1 MPSGG
6 QNAVPFDQNAA
17 DALCAWMADGKSLKS
32 WLNEGQ
38 KTASGRRLTAE
49 IVYRWIR
56 TVETFAISYAQAKED
71 RADTLVDEMFEI
83 AADATDDAFIDYRED
98 GTPVAKINGRAMKR
112 AQIEIDV
119 RKWAAE
125 KMRPASYGNRLDV
138 TSNGK
143 TIGAPI
149 KDAAER
155 LSQIVLAALARQ
167 KGEDVPA
174 LTVDAKWVDADIED
188 VPALPAPPTLADM
201 LS

>member
-1 MPSGG
+1 MPRGG
-6 QNAVPFDQNAA
+6 HNAIPFEQELA

-32 WLNEGQ
+32 WLDAGQ
-38 KTASGRRLTAE
+38 MTASGRPLTAE
-49 IVYRWIR
+49 VVYRWIR
-56 TVETFAISYAQAKED
+56 TVETFATSYAQAKED

-83 AADATDDAFIDYRED
+83 AADATDDVFLDYRED

-138 TSNGK
+138 TSGGRA
-143 TIGAPI
+143 IGAPV

-155 LSQIVLAALARQ
+155 LHQIMLAAMARQ
-167 KGEDVPA
+167 AGEIVPA
-174 LTVDAKWVDADIED
+174 VTVDAKFVE
-188 VPALPAPPTLADM
+188 VEALPSPVPTMDDL